1 MRLTLAVPDLL
12 ALDRNALAV
21 TRSLSAL
28 ARYSGAPTVRRGSL
42 DDFLVTPHGS
52 ATAALAA
59 LGAGHDPA
67 ESYVLRADPV
77 SLVAGRN
84 DVALAA
90 RIGDLDAG
98 ECEAMVATLNAHFA
112 GDGLVF
118 RSPRPDAWF
127 VQMDVAPDVATTPP
141 SAVRGAIHPH
151 LPTGP
156 DAPKWSRWLSEMQ
169 MLLHGHPANA
179 ARAARGRVPVNG
191 IWISGGGRLTD
202 TPEVP
207 GARMFAAIGST
218 GDVARGL
225 ARRQQSEAPA
235 PPPDFP
241 ALQGPTDTVIV
252 LPRVG
257 RDTFG
262 ELDRLWLAPTVVAL
276 ERGALDELALLAD
289 GNGVASAWRAAR
301 PAWFRR
307 AIAAL
312 AERPFASPVPD
323 RDDA

>member
-1 MRLTLAVPDLL
+1 MRLTLAVPELL
-12 ALDRNALAV
+12 ALDRDALAA

-42 DDFLVTPHGS
+42 DDFLVAPHGS

-67 ESYVLRADPV
+67 ASYVLRADPV

-84 DVALAA
+84 DVALGA
-90 RIGDLDAG
+90 RIGDLDVG
-98 ECEAMVATLNAHFA
+98 ESEAMMATLNAHFG

-127 VQMDVAPDVATTPP
+127 VQMDVAPDLATTPS
-141 SAVRGAIHPH
+141 SAVRGAIHSH

-156 DAPKWSRWLSEMQ
+156 DAPKWRRWLSEMQ

-191 IWISGGGRLTD
+191 VWISGGGRLTD
-202 TPEVP
+202 TPDMP
-207 GARMFAAIGST
+207 GARMFAGIGSI

-225 ARRQQSEAPA
+225 ARRQRSAAPE
-235 PPPDFP
+235 PPPHFP
-241 ALQGPTDTVIV
+241 ALQGRTDAVVV
-252 LPRVG
+252 LPRVDRG
-257 RDTFG
+257 AFG
-262 ELDRLWLAPTVVAL
+262 ELDRLWLAPAVVAL

-289 GNGVASAWRAAR
+289 GDGVASAWRAAR
-301 PAWFRR
+301 PAWSRR
-307 AIAAL
+307 AIAAI
-312 AERPFASPVPD
+312 AKHPFASPVPD
-323 RDDA
+323 EDDA